1 MNENEPRLREFWFS
15 TPDYRIPI
23 SVWGNLPFFA
33 MISSQ
38 FNWYNGNDIQFTKR
52 LKFLR
57 SLSYPSLLHTEQ
69 ISTDGTFPSDAGRI
83 LDKTSGAR
91 SLYNT
96 TTTMKRWRTFNALA
110 FLYCKMLRVEVL
122 TIRVRRRNCAQL
134 ESWRCA
140 MGLFFPWVRWHTD
153 SHGFEGKTLVEN
165 IAQKASA
172 SESIG
177 SIKAKRLVYEGRYAN
192 PR

>member
-23 SVWGNLPFFA
+23 SIWGNLPFFA

-69 ISTDGTFPSDAGRI
+69 ISTDETFPFDAGRN

-96 TTTMKRWRTFNALA
+96 TTTMKQWRTFNALA
-110 FLYCKMLRVEVL
+110 SVYWKMLRAEVL
-122 TIRVRRRNCAQL
+122 TFRVRRRNCAQL

-140 MGLFFPWVRWHTD
+140 MGLFLHGSLAYTD
-153 SHGFEGKTLVEN
+153 SHGFEEKTLVEN
-165 IAQKASA
+165 IA
-172 SESIG
+172 
-177 SIKAKRLVYEGRYAN
+177 
-192 PR
+192 